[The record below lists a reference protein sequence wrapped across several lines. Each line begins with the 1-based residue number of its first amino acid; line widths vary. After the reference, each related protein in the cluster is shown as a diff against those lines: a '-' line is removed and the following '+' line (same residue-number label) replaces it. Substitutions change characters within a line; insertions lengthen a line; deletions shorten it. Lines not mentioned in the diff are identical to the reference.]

1 VDFKGLNE
9 NEEGERRLL
18 YNTVTAQMKELQ
30 STKHRSSSLR
40 PASEN
45 IEE

>member
-1 VDFKGLNE
+1 MDFKGWDE
-9 NEEGERRLL
+9 KEEEERRLL